1 MLPHYFI
8 DRPVLAWVIAILI
21 MIGGGLAISRLPAAA
36 YPDIAPPQV
45 TINAVYPGANADTLE
60 RTVTQI
66 IEQQLTGLDRL
77 MYFTSSSNSN
87 GTAGITLVFENGTD
101 PDVAVLQTQ
110 NRVKL
115 AEARLPSEVVVQG
128 LSVSKVNTG
137 FIIALGVRAPKGG
150 VTSAELNN
158 VVSSQVLDPIQ
169 RIPGV
174 SRADQFGSS
183 YSMRIWLNPDKLR
196 SFRMSAAEVLNTVRG
211 QNVQFATGAVGAAPS
226 IPEQQITAPVSAE
239 GRFTS
244 VEDFENVILRTEPN
258 GTSVRLKDVARVE
271 LGLQDY
277 AFDVRLDDQPV
288 SGFGVTLL
296 PGANALDVA
305 DAVKARMN
313 ELQKG
318 FPPGVEWFVALD
330 ATTFITHAIDEVIIT
345 LVAAVILVFIVMLV
359 FLQSFRATL
368 IPTLVVPVA
377 LMGAFIGMY
386 IFDFSINQLTLF
398 GMVLAIGIVVDD
410 AIVVI
415 ESVER
420 IMREEH
426 LSPKDA
432 TRKAMDQITSP
443 IIAISLVLAAVFVP
457 AAMQTGSVG
466 VIYQQFALTIAISML
481 FSAFL
486 ALSLTPALCATILR
500 PEHLKE
506 NKFFHA
512 FNVGYEWAQSHY
524 LTTVKF
530 GLRHKTWWWV
540 GFAVLAIIGIGLYF
554 RVPGSF
560 VPEEDQGYAI
570 GIVQMPP
577 GSTIQRT
584 REVMRRVGQKIR
596 QSESVDSV
604 FEVAGFSFSGSDE
617 SAGIFFIRLKE
628 IEDRKETA
636 TEFIAWAF
644 GNIAGTERDGFVFFV
659 NLPVINGLSDFGGFD
674 LWLEDRSNHGPEAL
688 LNAQNT
694 LVQKAAQSKVVQ
706 GVRYNGLAPS
716 PRLELSLDRAQA
728 QSMGLQVSDVY
739 NAIQLMLAPV
749 YVNDFLYEGRV
760 LRVQMQADAPFR
772 MNEDALSR
780 YYVPSNVPAGSPF
793 TLSGE
798 TTSDGMVPLASV
810 IKSKWVVAPPTLQ
823 RFNGFAAM
831 QIVGSNAPG
840 HSSGQ
845 AMEEMQRIVNEELPP
860 GFGVDWAGQSLQ
872 EIRAGAEAPLLF
884 GLSIFV
890 VFLCLAALYE
900 SWFTP
905 LAVLLLVPVGI
916 IGAIIAAWGTGQSN
930 DVFFKIGLITI
941 IGLAAKNAILIVEFA
956 VLAQQRGAALYEAV
970 MEAARLRLRPILMTS
985 FAFIL
990 GVLPLVFSTGAGAN
1004 ARRAI
1009 GTGVAGGMLS
1019 AAIVGVMLAPIFYVT
1034 IRRLTGD
1041 KLELPKPDPKPER
1054 PMNPYRSGRD

>member
-1 MLPHYFI
+1 VLPHYFI

-21 MIGGGLAISRLPAAA
+21 MIGGGLAITRLPTAA

-45 TINAVYPGANADTLE
+45 AINAVYPGANADTIE

-128 LSVSKVNTG
+128 LSVSKVNQG
-137 FIIALGVRAPKGG
+137 FIIALGVRAPNGG
-150 VTSAELNN
+150 VSSSELNN
-158 VVSSQVLDPIQ
+158 IVSSQVLDPIQ

-174 SRADQFGSS
+174 SSANQFGSS
-183 YSMRIWLNPDKLR
+183 YSMRIWLNPDRLR
-196 SFRMSAAEVLNTVRG
+196 AFRLSAAEVLATVRQ
-211 QNVQFATGAVGAAPS
+211 QNVQFATGAIGAAPS
-226 IPEQQITAPVSAE
+226 APEQQITAPVSAE
-239 GRFTS
+239 GRFSS
-244 VEDFENVILRTEPN
+244 VEEFENVILRTEPN

-271 LGLQDY
+271 LGMQDY
-277 AFDVRLDDQPV
+277 GFDVRLDDKPV
-288 SGFGVTLL
+288 SGFGVLLL

-305 DAVKARMN
+305 DAVKARMD
-313 ELQKG
+313 ELQKN
-318 FPPGVEWFVALD
+318 FPPGVEWFVAFD
-330 ATTFITHAIDEVIIT
+330 ATTFITHAIEEVIFT
-345 LVAAVILVFIVMLV
+345 LVAAVVLVFIVMLV

-420 IMREEH
+420 LMREEH
-426 LSPKDA
+426 LSPRDA

-443 IIAISLVLAAVFVP
+443 IIAISLVLAAVFIP

-466 VIYQQFALTIAISML
+466 VIYKQFALTIAISML

-486 ALSLTPALCATILR
+486 ALSLTPALCATLLR

-512 FNVGYEWAQSHY
+512 FNKSYEYAQSHY
-524 LTTVKF
+524 LTGVRF
-530 GLRHKTWWWV
+530 SLRHKFWWLV
-540 GFAVLAIIGIGLYF
+540 GYGALLVIGAFLF
-554 RVPGSF
+554 TRVPGSF
-560 VPEEDQGYAI
+560 VPSEDQGYAI

-584 REVMRRVGQKIR
+584 RDVMRRVGQKLR
-596 QSESVDSV
+596 TSESVHSV
-604 FEVAGFSFSGSDE
+604 FEVTGFSFSGSDE
-617 SAGIFFIRLKE
+617 SQGIFFIRLKE
-628 IEDRKETA
+628 LEDRKETA
-636 TEFIAWAF
+636 DEFIGWAF
-644 GNIAGTERDGFVFFV
+644 QNISGGERDGFVFFV
-659 NLPVINGLSDFGGFD
+659 NLPVIQGLSDFGGFD
-674 LWLEDRSNHGPEAL
+674 LWLEDRANKGSDAL
-688 LNAQNT
+688 IAAQNT
-694 LVQKAAQSKVVQ
+694 LVQKAAQSPIVQ

-716 PRLELSLDRAQA
+716 PRLELKLDRAQA
-728 QSMGLQVSDVY
+728 KSMGLAIDDVY

-749 YVNDFLYEGRV
+749 YVNDFYYQGRV

-780 YYVPSNVPAGSPF
+780 FYLPTTVADGNVFA
-793 TLSGE
+793 LQGE
-798 TTSDGMVPLASV
+798 TTSDGMVPLSSV
-810 IKSKWVVAPPTLQ
+810 VRSNWVVAPPTLQ
-823 RFNGFAAM
+823 RFNGFGAM
-831 QIVGSNAPG
+831 QIVGANAPG
-840 HSSGQ
+840 SSSGE
-845 AMEEMQRIVNEELPP
+845 AMEEMTRIVSEELPP

-884 GLSIFV
+884 ALSIFV

-900 SWFTP
+900 SWATP
-905 LAVLLLVPVGI
+905 IAVLLVVPVGI
-916 IGAIIAAWGTGQSN
+916 IGAIIAAGSTGQSN

-956 VLAQQRGAALYEAV
+956 LLAQQRGVALYEAV

-990 GVLPLVFSTGAGAN
+990 GVLPLVFSSGAGAN

-1009 GTGVAGGMLS
+1009 GIGVAGGMLS
-1019 AAIVGVMLAPIFYVT
+1019 AAILGVLLAPVFYVT
-1034 IRRLTGD
+1034 VRRLVGD
-1041 KLELPKPDPKPER
+1041 KLKLNDA
-1054 PMNPYRSGRD
+1054 

>member
-21 MIGGGLAISRLPAAA
+21 MIGGGLAITRLPAAA

-45 TINAVYPGANADTLE
+45 AINAVYPGANADTLE

-66 IEQQLTGLDRL
+66 IEQQLTGLDKL

-128 LSVSKVNTG
+128 LSVSKVNQG
-137 FIIALGVRAPKGG
+137 FVLAIGLRSPSGSVS
-150 VTSAELNN
+150 SAELNN
-158 VVSSQVLDPIQ
+158 IVSSQVLDPIQ

-174 SRADQFGSS
+174 SSANQFGSS

-196 SFRMSAAEVLNTVRG
+196 SFGMSASEVLNTVRG
-211 QNVQFATGAVGAAPS
+211 QNVQFATGAIGAAPS
-226 IPEQQITAPVSAE
+226 VPEQQITAPVSAE
-239 GRFTS
+239 GRFST
-244 VEDFENVILRTEPN
+244 VEEFENVILRTEPN
-258 GTSVRLKDVARVE
+258 GTSVRLKDIARVE
-271 LGLQDY
+271 LGMQDY
-277 AFDVRLDDQPV
+277 AFDVRLDDQAV
-288 SGFGVTLL
+288 SGFGVLLL

-305 DAVKARMN
+305 DAVKARMD
-313 ELQKG
+313 ELSKT
-318 FPPGVEWFVALD
+318 FPPGVEWFNAFD

-345 LVAAVILVFIVMLV
+345 LVAAIVLVFIVMLV

-377 LMGAFIGMY
+377 LMGAFIGME
-386 IFDFSINQLTLF
+386 IFGFSINQLTLF

-426 LSPKDA
+426 LSPKEA

-443 IIAISLVLAAVFVP
+443 IIAISLVLAAVFIP
-457 AAMQTGSVG
+457 SAMQSGSVG
-466 VIYQQFALTIAISML
+466 VIYRQFAMTIAVSML
-481 FSAFL
+481 FSAFM
-486 ALSLTPALCATILR
+486 ALSLTPALCATLLR

-506 NKFFHA
+506 NKFFKL
-512 FNVGYEWAQSHY
+512 FNRSYDYAQSHY
-524 LTTVKF
+524 LTSVRYS
-530 GLRHKTWWWV
+530 LRHKSWWLA
-540 GFAVLAIIGIGLYF
+540 GFAVLLIAGGYLLFF

-584 REVMRRVGQKIR
+584 REVMRRVGEKIR
-596 QSESVDSV
+596 KSASVDSV

-617 SAGIFFIRLKE
+617 SSGIFFIRLKE
-628 IEDRKETA
+628 IEERKETA
-636 TEFIAWAF
+636 TEFIGWAF
-644 GNIAGTERDGFVFFV
+644 GNISGTERDGFVFFV
-659 NLPVINGLSDFGGFD
+659 NLPVINGLSDFGGFE
-674 LWLEDRSNHGPEAL
+674 LWLEDRGNKGSDAL
-688 LNAQNT
+688 INAQNT
-694 LVQKAAQSKVVQ
+694 LVQQAAQSQVVQ

-716 PRLELSLDRAQA
+716 PRLELKLDRSQA

-739 NAIQLMLAPV
+739 NAVQLMLAPV
-749 YVNDFLYEGRV
+749 YVNDFVHEGRV

-780 YYVPSNVPAGSPF
+780 FYVPSNVPAANTL

-810 IKSKWVVAPPTLQ
+810 IRSNWVVAPPTLQ
-823 RFNGFAAM
+823 RFNGFSAM

-845 AMEEMQRIVNEELPP
+845 AMNEMQRIINQDLPP
-860 GFGVDWAGQSLQ
+860 GFGLDWAGQSLQ

-900 SWFTP
+900 SWATP
-905 LAVLLLVPVGI
+905 IAVLLVVPVGI
-916 IGAIIAAWGTGQSN
+916 IGAIVAAWSTGLAN

-956 VLAQQRGAALYEAV
+956 VLAQQRGVPLYEAIL
-970 MEAARLRLRPILMTS
+970 EAARLRLRPILMTS

-990 GVLPLVFSTGAGAN
+990 GVLPLVFSSGAGAN

-1019 AAIVGVMLAPIFYVT
+1019 AAILGVMLAPVFYVT
-1034 IRRLTGD
+1034 VRRLVGD
-1041 KLELPKPDPKPER
+1041 KLE
-1054 PMNPYRSGRD
+1054 MNGR

>member
-1 MLPHYFI
+1 
-8 DRPVLAWVIAILI
+8 
-21 MIGGGLAISRLPAAA
+21 MIGGGLSITRLPTAA

-45 TINAVYPGANADTLE
+45 SISAVYPGANADTLE

-128 LSVSKVNTG
+128 LSVSKVNQG
-137 FIIALGVRAPKGG
+137 FIIALGVRAPNGG
-150 VTSAELNN
+150 VGSSELNN
-158 VVSSQVLDPIQ
+158 IVSSQVLDPIQ
-169 RIPGV
+169 RIAGV
-174 SRADQFGSS
+174 SSANQFGSS

-196 SFRMSAAEVLNTVRG
+196 SFGMSAAQALQAVRQ
-211 QNVQFATGAVGAAPS
+211 QNVQFATGAIGAAPS
-226 IPEQQITAPVSAE
+226 APEQQITAPVSAE
-239 GRFTS
+239 GRFS
-244 VEDFENVILRTEPN
+244 SAEEFENVILRTEPN

-277 AFDVRLDDQPV
+277 GFDVRLDDQPV

-305 DAVKARMN
+305 DAVKARME
-313 ELQKG
+313 ELSAG
-318 FPPGVEWFVALD
+318 FPPGVRWFVALD
-330 ATTFITHAIDEVIIT
+330 ATTFITHAIDEVIFT
-345 LVAAVILVFIVMLV
+345 LVAAVVLVFIVMLI

-386 IFDFSINQLTLF
+386 LFGFSINQLTLF

-420 IMREEH
+420 LMREEH
-426 LSPKDA
+426 LSPRDA

-486 ALSLTPALCATILR
+486 ALSLTPALCATLLR

-506 NKFFHA
+506 NRFFA
-512 FNVGYEWAQSHY
+512 LFNRGYDWAQSHY
-524 LTTVKF
+524 LTGVRF
-530 GLRHKTWWWV
+530 SLRHKFWSLA
-540 GFAVLAIIGIGLYF
+540 GFGVLVIIGVILF
-554 RVPGSF
+554 WRVPGSF
-560 VPEEDQGYAI
+560 VPDEDQGYAI
-570 GIVQMPP
+570 GIVVMPP

-584 REVMRRVGQKIR
+584 REVMRRVGEKIR
-596 QSESVDSV
+596 KSPSVDSV
-604 FEVAGFSFSGSDE
+604 FEVAGFGFSGSDE
-617 SAGIFFIRLKE
+617 SAGIFFVRLKE
-628 IEDRKETA
+628 LEDRKETA
-636 TEFIAWAF
+636 AEFINWTF
-644 GNIAGTERDGFVFFV
+644 GNISGSERDGGVFFV
-659 NLPVINGLSDFGGFD
+659 NMPVIQGLSNFGGFD
-674 LWLEDRSNHGPEAL
+674 MRLEDRTNKGMQAL
-688 LNAQNT
+688 IDAQN
-694 LVQKAAQSKVVQ
+694 LLLAKAAESKIVQ
-706 GVRYNGLAPS
+706 GVRYDGFAPA
-716 PRLELSLDRAQA
+716 PRLELKLDRAQA
-728 QSMGLQVSDVY
+728 QSMGLNIDDVY
-739 NAIQLMLAPV
+739 NAIQIMFAPV
-749 YVNDFLYEGRV
+749 YVNDFYYNGRV
-760 LRVQMQADAPFR
+760 LRVQMQADAKFR

-780 YYVPSNVPAGSPF
+780 FYLPAATAGSNAYV
-793 TLSGE
+793 LAGE

-810 IKSKWVVAPPTLQ
+810 VSSKWVVAPPTIQ
-823 RFNGFAAM
+823 RFNGFASM
-831 QIVGSNAPG
+831 NITGSNAPG
-840 HSSGQ
+840 YSSGE
-845 AMEEMQRIVNEELPP
+845 AMAEMQRIVNEELPA
-860 GFGVDWAGQSLQ
+860 GFGIDWAGQSLQ
-872 EIRAGAEAPLLF
+872 ELRAGAEAPLLF

-900 SWFTP
+900 SWATP
-905 LAVLLLVPVGI
+905 VAVLLLVPVGI
-916 IGAIIAAWGTGQSN
+916 IGAIAAAWAAGLSN

-956 VLAQQRGAALYEAV
+956 VLAQQRGESLYDAV
-970 MEAARLRLRPILMTS
+970 MEASRLRLRPILMTS

-990 GVLPLVFSTGAGAN
+990 GVLPLVVSSGAGAN

-1009 GTGVAGGMLS
+1009 GTGVAGGMLT
-1019 AAIVGVMLAPIFYVT
+1019 AAILGVLLAPVFYVVV
-1034 IRRLTGD
+1034 RRIMGD
-1041 KLELPKPDPKPER
+1041 KLHNEPETSKL
-1054 PMNPYRSGRD
+1054 NE

>member
-21 MIGGGLAISRLPAAA
+21 MIGGGLAITRLPAAA

-45 TINAVYPGANADTLE
+45 AINAVYPGANADTLE

-66 IEQQLTGLDRL
+66 IEQQLTGLDKL

-128 LSVSKVNTG
+128 LSVSKVNQG
-137 FIIALGVRAPKGG
+137 FVLAIGLRSPSGSVS
-150 VTSAELNN
+150 SAELNN
-158 VVSSQVLDPIQ
+158 IVSSQVLDPIQ

-174 SRADQFGSS
+174 SSANQFGSS

-196 SFRMSAAEVLNTVRG
+196 SFGMSASEVLNTVRG
-211 QNVQFATGAVGAAPS
+211 QNVQFATGAIGAAPS
-226 IPEQQITAPVSAE
+226 VPEQQITAPVSAE
-239 GRFTS
+239 GRFST
-244 VEDFENVILRTEPN
+244 VEEFENVILRTEPN
-258 GTSVRLKDVARVE
+258 GTSVRLKDIARVE
-271 LGLQDY
+271 LGMQDY
-277 AFDVRLDDQPV
+277 AFDVRLDDQAV
-288 SGFGVTLL
+288 SGFGVLLL

-305 DAVKARMN
+305 DAVKARMD
-313 ELQKG
+313 ELSKT
-318 FPPGVEWFVALD
+318 FPPGVEWFNAFD

-345 LVAAVILVFIVMLV
+345 LVAAIVLVFIVMLV

-377 LMGAFIGMY
+377 LMGAFIGME
-386 IFDFSINQLTLF
+386 IFGFSINQLTLF

-426 LSPKDA
+426 LSPKEA

-443 IIAISLVLAAVFVP
+443 IIAISLVLAAVFIP
-457 AAMQTGSVG
+457 SAMQSGSVG
-466 VIYQQFALTIAISML
+466 VIYRQFAMTIAVSML
-481 FSAFL
+481 FSAFM
-486 ALSLTPALCATILR
+486 ALSLTPALCATLLR

-506 NKFFHA
+506 NKFFKL
-512 FNVGYEWAQSHY
+512 FNRSYDYAQSHY
-524 LTTVKF
+524 LTSVRYS
-530 GLRHKTWWWV
+530 LRHKSWWLA
-540 GFAVLAIIGIGLYF
+540 GFAVLLIAGGYLLFF

-584 REVMRRVGQKIR
+584 REVMRRVGEKIR
-596 QSESVDSV
+596 QSPSVDSV

-617 SAGIFFIRLKE
+617 SSGIFFIRLKE
-628 IEDRKETA
+628 IEERKETA
-636 TEFIAWAF
+636 TEFIGWAF
-644 GNIAGTERDGFVFFV
+644 GNISGTERDGFVFFV
-659 NLPVINGLSDFGGFD
+659 NLPVINGLSDFGGFE
-674 LWLEDRSNHGPEAL
+674 LWLEDRGNQGPDAL
-688 LNAQNT
+688 INAQNT
-694 LVQKAAQSKVVQ
+694 LVQQAAQSQVVQ

-716 PRLELSLDRAQA
+716 PRLELKLDRAQA

-739 NAIQLMLAPV
+739 NAVQLMLAPV
-749 YVNDFLYEGRV
+749 YVNDFVHEGRV

-780 YYVPSNVPAGSPF
+780 FYVPSNVPAANTL

-810 IKSKWVVAPPTLQ
+810 IRSNWVVAPPTLQ
-823 RFNGFAAM
+823 RFNGFSAM

-845 AMEEMQRIVNEELPP
+845 AMNEMQRIINQDLPP
-860 GFGVDWAGQSLQ
+860 GFGLDWAGQSLQ

-900 SWFTP
+900 SWATP
-905 LAVLLLVPVGI
+905 IAVLLVVPVGI
-916 IGAIIAAWGTGQSN
+916 IGAIVAAWSTGLAN

-956 VLAQQRGAALYEAV
+956 VLAQQRGVPLYEAIL
-970 MEAARLRLRPILMTS
+970 EAARLRLRPILMTS

-990 GVLPLVFSTGAGAN
+990 GVLPLVFSSGAGAN

-1019 AAIVGVMLAPIFYVT
+1019 AAILGVMLAPVFYVT
-1034 IRRLTGD
+1034 VRRLVGD
-1041 KLELPKPDPKPER
+1041 KLE
-1054 PMNPYRSGRD
+1054 MNGR

>member
-1 MLPHYFI
+1 
-8 DRPVLAWVIAILI
+8 
-21 MIGGGLAISRLPAAA
+21 
-36 YPDIAPPQV
+36 
-45 TINAVYPGANADTLE
+45 
-60 RTVTQI
+60 
-66 IEQQLTGLDRL
+66 
-77 MYFTSSSNSN
+77 
-87 GTAGITLVFENGTD
+87 
-101 PDVAVLQTQ
+101 
-110 NRVKL
+110 
-115 AEARLPSEVVVQG
+115 
-128 LSVSKVNTG
+128 
-137 FIIALGVRAPKGG
+137 
-150 VTSAELNN
+150 
-158 VVSSQVLDPIQ
+158 
-169 RIPGV
+169 
-174 SRADQFGSS
+174 
-183 YSMRIWLNPDKLR
+183 MRIWLNPDKLR
-196 SFRMSAAEVLNTVRG
+196 AFRLSASEVLQTVRA
-211 QNVQFATGAVGAAPS
+211 QNVQFATGAIGAAPS
-226 IPEQQITAPVSAE
+226 VSEQQITAPVSAE
-239 GRFTS
+239 GRFGS
-244 VEDFENVILRTEPN
+244 VEEFENVILRTEPN
-258 GTSVRLKDVARVE
+258 GTSVKLKDVARVE
-271 LGLQDY
+271 LGLQNY

-288 SGFGVTLL
+288 SGFGVLLL

-305 DAVKARMN
+305 DAVKARMD
-313 ELQKG
+313 ELARG

-330 ATTFITHAIDEVIIT
+330 ATEFIVHAIHEVIFT

-377 LMGAFIGMY
+377 LMGAFIGME
-386 IFDFSINQLTLF
+386 IFGFSINQLTLF

-443 IIAISLVLAAVFVP
+443 IIAISLVLAAVFIP

-486 ALSLTPALCATILR
+486 ALSLTPALCATLLR

-512 FNVGYEWAQSHY
+512 FNVSYEYAQSHY
-524 LTTVKF
+524 LTAVRF
-530 GLRHKTWWWV
+530 GLRHRWWWWG
-540 GFAVLAIIGIGLYF
+540 GFVVLAVSGLYLLLF

-560 VPEEDQGYAI
+560 VPEEDQGYTI
-570 GIVQMPP
+570 GIVQLPP
-577 GSTIQRT
+577 GATMQRT
-584 REVMRRVGQKIR
+584 REVMRRVGAKIR
-596 QSESVDSV
+596 QSPSVHQV
-604 FEVAGFSFSGSDE
+604 FEVTGFSFSGSDE
-617 SAGIFFIRLKE
+617 SQGIFFIRMKDLKE
-628 IEDRKETA
+628 RKESA
-636 TEFIAWAF
+636 AEFIAWCYA
-644 GNIAGTERDGFVFFV
+644 NISGGERDGSVFFV
-659 NLPVINGLSDFGGFD
+659 NLPVISGLSDFGGFD
-674 LWLEDRSNHGPEAL
+674 LWLEDRGNQGPDAL
-688 LNAQNT
+688 IAAQNT
-694 LVQKAAQSKVVQ
+694 LVAKASQNEVVQ

-716 PRLELSLDRAQA
+716 PRLELKLDRMQA
-728 QSMGLQVSDVY
+728 QSMGLAIDDVY
-739 NAIQLMLAPV
+739 NAIQIMLAPV
-749 YVNDFLYEGRV
+749 YVNDFYYQGRV

-772 MNEDALSR
+772 MSDDALSR
-780 YYVPSNVPAGSPF
+780 FYLPTNAAQDNAFVRQ
-793 TLSGE
+793 GE

-810 IKSKWVVAPPTLQ
+810 VQSKWVVAPPTLQ

-845 AMEEMQRIVNEELPP
+845 AMGEMQRIVAQDLPP

-900 SWFTP
+900 SWATP
-905 LAVLLLVPVGI
+905 LAVLLVVPVGI
-916 IGAIIAAWGTGQSN
+916 IGAIIAAWGTGLSN

-956 VLAQQRGAALYEAV
+956 VLAQQRGMSLYAAV

-990 GVLPLVFSTGAGAN
+990 GVLPLVFSSGAGAN
-1004 ARRAI
+1004 ARRSI

-1019 AAIVGVMLAPIFYVT
+1019 AAIVGVLLAPIFYVT
-1034 IRRLTGD
+1034 IRAMTGD
-1041 KLELPKPDPKPER
+1041 KLEIEEPKPKPE
-1054 PMNPYRSGRD
+1054 PPVNPNRRWDH

>member
-1 MLPHYFI
+1 VLPHYFI

-21 MIGGGLAISRLPAAA
+21 MVGGGLAITRLPAAA

-45 TINAVYPGANADTLE
+45 SISAFYPGANADTIE
-60 RTVTQI
+60 HTVTQI

-87 GTAGITLVFENGTD
+87 GGANITLVFENGTNAD
-101 PDVAVLQTQ
+101 TAVLQTQ

-128 LSVSKVNTG
+128 LSVSKVNNG
-137 FIIALGVRAPKGG
+137 FILALGVRAPKGG
-150 VTSAELNN
+150 VTSAEINN
-158 VVSSQVLDPIQ
+158 IVSSQVLDPIQ

-174 SRADQFGSS
+174 SSADQFGSS
-183 YSMRIWLNPDKLR
+183 YSMRIWLNPDQMR
-196 SFRMSAAEVLNTVRG
+196 SFRLSASEVLAAVRS
-211 QNVQFATGAVGAAPS
+211 QNVQFATGAIGAAPS
-226 IPEQQITAPVSAE
+226 APEQQINAPVSAE
-239 GRFTS
+239 GRFSS
-244 VEDFENVILRTEPN
+244 VEEFENVILRTEAN

-271 LGLQDY
+271 LGLQNY

-288 SGFGVTLL
+288 SGFGVNLL

-305 DAVKARMN
+305 DAVKSRMD
-313 ELQKG
+313 ELAKN

-330 ATTFITHAIDEVIIT
+330 ATTFITHAIDEVIFT
-345 LVAAVILVFIVMLV
+345 LIAAVILVFIVMLV

-377 LMGAFIGMY
+377 LMGAFIGME
-386 IFDFSINQLTLF
+386 IFGFSINQLTLF

-420 IMREEH
+420 LMREEH
-426 LSPKDA
+426 LSPRDA

-443 IIAISLVLAAVFVP
+443 IIAISLVLAAVFIP

-486 ALSLTPALCATILR
+486 ALSLTPALCATLLR

-506 NKFFHA
+506 NRFFKL
-512 FNVGYEWAQSHY
+512 FNRSYEYAQNHY
-524 LTTVKF
+524 LSGVRF
-530 GLRHKTWWWV
+530 SLRHKAWWLGGYLVV
-540 GFAVLAIIGIGLYF
+540 GALGILLF
-554 RVPGSF
+554 MKVPGSF

-570 GIVQMPP
+570 GIVQLPP

-584 REVMRRVGQKIR
+584 REVMRRVGEKIR
-596 QSESVDSV
+596 QSPSVFQV
-604 FEVAGFSFSGSDE
+604 FEVAGFGFSGSDE
-617 SAGIFFIRLKE
+617 SQGIFFIRLKE
-628 IEDRKETA
+628 LEDRKESA
-636 TEFIAWAF
+636 QEFIGWAY
-644 GNIAGTERDGFVFFV
+644 GNVSGTERDGSVFFV
-659 NLPVINGLSDFGGFD
+659 NLPTIAGLSDFGGFD
-674 LWLEDRSNHGPEAL
+674 LWLEDRAYKGPEAL
-688 LNAQNT
+688 LAAQNT
-694 LVQKAAQSKVVQ
+694 LVQKASQSPVVQ

-716 PRLELSLDRAQA
+716 PRLELKLDRAQA
-728 QSMGLQVSDVY
+728 QSMGLAIDDVY
-739 NAIQLMLAPV
+739 NAIQLMFAPV
-749 YVNDFLYEGRV
+749 YVNDFYYQGRV
-760 LRVQMQADAPFR
+760 LRVQMQADARFR
-772 MNEDALSR
+772 MNEDSLNRFYLPTSTAATNEFVR
-780 YYVPSNVPAGSPF
+780 Q
-793 TLSGE
+793 GE
-798 TTSDGMVPLASV
+798 TTSDGMVPLSSV
-810 IKSKWVVAPPTLQ
+810 VRSNWVVAPPSVQ

-831 QIVGSNAPG
+831 QIVGSNNVAAG
-840 HSSGQ
+840 YSSGE
-845 AMEEMQRIVNEELPP
+845 AMQEMSRIVAQDLPP

-900 SWFTP
+900 SWITP
-905 LAVLLLVPVGI
+905 VAVLLVVPVGI
-916 IGAIIAAWGTGQSN
+916 IGAIAAAAATSQSN

-956 VLAQQRGAALYEAV
+956 VLAQQRGMKLYEAV
-970 MEAARLRLRPILMTS
+970 MEAGRLRLRPILMTS

-990 GVLPLVFSTGAGAN
+990 GVLPLVFTSGAGAN

-1009 GTGVAGGMLS
+1009 GIGVAGGMLS
-1019 AAIVGVMLAPIFYVT
+1019 AALLGVLLAPVFYVF
-1034 IRRLTGD
+1034 IRRLVGER
-1041 KLELPKPDPKPER
+1041 LE
-1054 PMNPYRSGRD
+1054 MNGK

>member
-21 MIGGGLAISRLPAAA
+21 MVGGALAIARLPTAA

-45 TINAVYPGANADTLE
+45 SINAVYPGANADTIE

-66 IEQQLTGLDRL
+66 IEQQLTGLDKL
-77 MYFTSSSNSN
+77 LYFTSSSNSN
-87 GTAGITLVFENGTD
+87 GTAGITLVFENGTN

-128 LSVSKVNTG
+128 LSVSKVNEG
-137 FIIALGVRAPKGG
+137 FIIALGVRSPNNSA
-150 VTSAELNN
+150 TSAELNN
-158 VVSSQVLDPIQ
+158 IISSQVLDPIQ

-174 SRADQFGSS
+174 SAANQFGSA

-196 SFRMSAAEVLNTVRG
+196 SFRMSAAEVLQSVRG
-211 QNVQFATGAVGAAPS
+211 QNVQFATGAIGAAPS
-226 IPEQQITAPVSAE
+226 APEQQVTAPVSAE

-244 VEDFENVILRTEPN
+244 IEEFENVILRTEPN

-277 AFDVRLDDQPV
+277 GFDVRLDDQPV

-296 PGANALDVA
+296 PGANALEVA

-313 ELQKG
+313 ELQKE

-330 ATTFITHAIDEVIIT
+330 ATTFITHAIEEVIFT
-345 LVAAVILVFIVMLV
+345 LVAAVVLVFIVMLV

-377 LMGAFIGMY
+377 LMGAFIGMF
-386 IFDFSINQLTLF
+386 IFGFSINQLTLF

-420 IMREEH
+420 LMREEH
-426 LSPKDA
+426 LSPRDA

-486 ALSLTPALCATILR
+486 ALSLTPALCATLLR

-506 NKFFHA
+506 NRFFA
-512 FNVGYEWAQSHY
+512 LFNRGYEWAQAHY
-524 LTTVKF
+524 LTSVRFT
-530 GLRHKTWWWV
+530 LRHKLWTLASFV
-540 GFAVLAIIGIGLYF
+540 VLVIIGGVLF
-554 RVPGSF
+554 WRVPGSF
-560 VPEEDQGYAI
+560 VPDEDQGYAL
-570 GIVQMPP
+570 GIVVMPP

-584 REVMRRVGQKIR
+584 REVMRRVGEKIR
-596 QSESVDSV
+596 TSPAVDSV
-604 FEVAGFSFSGSDE
+604 FEVAGFGFSGSDE
-617 SAGIFFIRLKE
+617 SAGIFFVKLKDLE
-628 IEDRKETA
+628 QRDETA
-636 TEFIAWAF
+636 QEFINWTY
-644 GNIAGTERDGFVFFV
+644 GNISEREAGVFFV
-659 NLPVINGLSDFGGFD
+659 NMPVIQGLSNFGGFD
-674 LWLEDRSNHGPEAL
+674 MRLEDRANKGTQAL
-688 LNAQNT
+688 FEAQN
-694 LVQKAAQSKVVQ
+694 LLLAKAAESKIVQ
-706 GVRYNGLAPS
+706 GVRYDGFAPA
-716 PRLELSLDRAQA
+716 PRLELKLDRAQA
-728 QSMGLQVSDVY
+728 QSMGLDIDEVY
-739 NAIQLMLAPV
+739 NAIQLMFAPV
-749 YVNDFLYEGRV
+749 YVNDFYYNGRV
-760 LRVQMQADAPFR
+760 LRVQMQADAKFR
-772 MNEDALSR
+772 MNEDSLSR
-780 YYVPSNVPAGSPF
+780 FYLPTTAAENNAFVRE
-793 TLSGE
+793 GE

-810 IKSKWVVAPPTLQ
+810 VSSRWVVAPPTIQ

-831 QIVGSNAPG
+831 NITGGPAPG
-840 HSSGQ
+840 YSSGE
-845 AMEEMQRIVNEELPP
+845 AMAEMQRIVNEELPA
-860 GFGVDWAGQSLQ
+860 GFGIDWAGQSLQ

-900 SWFTP
+900 SWATP
-905 LAVLLLVPVGI
+905 IAVLLIVPVGI
-916 IGAIIAAWGTGQSN
+916 IGSIAAAAATGQSN

-956 VLAQQRGAALYEAV
+956 LLAQQRGVALYEAV

-990 GVLPLVFSTGAGAN
+990 GVLPLVFSSGAGAN

-1019 AAIVGVMLAPIFYVT
+1019 AAIIGVMLAPVFYVF
-1034 IRRLTGD
+1034 IRRMAGD
-1041 KLELPKPDPKPER
+1041 KFVNPELNAR
-1054 PMNPYRSGRD
+1054 